1 MKSTLVLAL
10 VCLAALVSGYA
21 VPEKE
26 RKVLA
31 DKEFLS
37 RQKQIL
43 RLFVRIQQPT
53 LYQDLIEISRS
64 YSIEENID
72 KYAFPKEVKKFLFLY
87 KAGFFLPRSDI
98 FVPLER
104 KHSEQ
109 AKLLSELFYD
119 AKDYDTFFKTAVWA
133 RNHLNGGVFLYSF
146 TRSLQARED
155 TKFFYIP
162 PYYEIYPFLFVDE
175 HVIQNLSDIFV
186 PLERKHSEQAKLL
199 SELFYDAKDYDTF
212 FKTAVWARNHLNGGV
227 FLYSFTRSLQARED
241 TKFFYIPP
249 YYEIYPFLF
258 VDEHV
263 IQNLYEARLTSVES
277 GETKP
282 IVLKSNYTG
291 YWDSERTPENILAY
305 FTEDVGLNA
314 FNSEWNRLYP
324 SWFNTTEYNVNI
336 DRRGELFLYYQK
348 QLLARYFLE
357 RLSNNLGDIPSFE
370 EEYETG
376 YFPRLRFN
384 NGQSVTGRQQYSKFY
399 DTEAISVQDVKET
412 ASRLRQAIESGYIFN
427 EQGEKISLF
436 ETEGRNLLGELINFY
451 GNSPNKHYYGSYFN
465 EALYVTGHVA
475 DPQNQYGLAPSAL
488 LNYETALRDPL
499 YYSLVQRMF
508 DSVVYK
514 YLAFPG
520 IKVQGVEVDPL
531 ITYFDD
537 FEINLDNVVSVN
549 DPKDGEH
556 VDFRVKQGRLNHKPF
571 NYKVSV
577 ESDKEIDVLVKVFM
591 SPKYDS
597 YGREFDL
604 DTKIFY
610 TVELDRFP
618 TKVNVGTTVIER
630 NSRDSSVA
638 VPDAPSFRYILNHVD
653 AALEDKEEY
662 FIDKFARYHG
672 FPQRL
677 LIPKGRKHGFP
688 VEFVVVV
695 LPYNQADKDDVWKY
709 NLGSVTLLGT
719 PANTKY
725 PDSRPIDF
733 PLDRPYRSVYD
744 AFTPNTF
751 VKTFARYHGFPQRL
765 LIPKGRK
772 HGFPVEFVVVVLP
785 YNQADK
791 DDVWKYNLGSVTL
804 LGTPANT
811 KYPDSRP
818 IDFPLDRPYRSVYD
832 AFTPNTFVKT
842 VSIFHKNLDEINSVQ
857 A

>member
-1 MKSTLVLAL
+1 MFNFT
-10 VCLAALVSGYA
+10 
-21 VPEKE
+21 
-26 RKVLA
+26 A

-43 RLFVRIQQPT
+43 KLFVRIQQPT
-53 LYQDLIEISRS
+53 LYQDLIEISKS

-72 KYAFPKEVKKFLFLY
+72 KYAFPKEVKKFLYLY

-98 FVPLER
+98 FVPLE
-104 KHSEQ
+104 KEHSKQ

-175 HVIQNLSDIFV
+175 HVIQNV
-186 PLERKHSEQAKLL
+186 
-199 SELFYDAKDYDTF
+199 
-212 FKTAVWARNHLNGGV
+212 
-227 FLYSFTRSLQARED
+227 
-241 TKFFYIPP
+241 
-249 YYEIYPFLF
+249 
-258 VDEHV
+258 
-263 IQNLYEARLTSVES
+263 YEARLTSVES
-277 GETKP
+277 GESKP

-291 YWDSERTPENILAY
+291 YWDSERNPENILAY

-336 DRRGELFLYYQK
+336 DRRGELFIYYQK

-370 EEYETG
+370 EEYEIG

-436 ETEGRNLLGELINFY
+436 ETDGRNMLGELINFY
-451 GNSPNKHYYGSYFN
+451 GNSPNKHYYGSYFT

-475 DPQNQYGLAPSAL
+475 DPQQQYGLAPSAL
-488 LNYETALRDPL
+488 LNYETALRDTSVL
-499 YYSLVQRMF
+499 QSGEEVIRECGLQVRGQAAQVHLR
-508 DSVVYK
+508 DSK
-514 YLAFPG
+514 T
-520 IKVQGVEVDPL
+520 D
-531 ITYFDD
+531 
-537 FEINLDNVVSVN
+537 
-549 DPKDGEH
+549 EH

-571 NYKVSV
+571 DYKVSV
-577 ESDKEIDVLVKVFM
+577 ESDKETDVLIKVFI

-604 DTKIFY
+604 DTKMFY
-610 TVELDRFP
+610 AVEIDRFP
-618 TKVNVGTTVIER
+618 ANVNVGTTVIER
-630 NSRDSSVA
+630 NSLNSSVA
-638 VPDAPSFRYILNHVD
+638 VPDAPSFRYILNKVD
-653 AALEDKEEY
+653 AAIENKEDY

-677 LIPKGRKHGFP
+677 LIPKGRKDGFP
-688 VEFVVVV
+688 VEFAVVV
-695 LPYNQADKDDVWKY
+695 LPFDQADKDDLWKY
-709 NLGSVTLLGT
+709 DMGSVTLLGP
-719 PANTKY
+719 PANFKY

-733 PLDRPYRSVYD
+733 PLDRPYRSAYD
-744 AFTPNTF
+744 
-751 VKTFARYHGFPQRL
+751 V
-765 LIPKGRK
+765 
-772 HGFPVEFVVVVLP
+772 
-785 YNQADK
+785 
-791 DDVWKYNLGSVTL
+791 
-804 LGTPANT
+804 
-811 KYPDSRP
+811 
-818 IDFPLDRPYRSVYD
+818 
-832 AFTPNTFVKT
+832 FTPNTFVKT
-842 VSIFHKNLDEINSVQ
+842 VSIFHKNLEEINTV
-857 A
+857 

>member
-1 MKSTLVLAL
+1 MVLGSLSQQTVLPVRGKLGFVSRPDAAERTYFTYQAVLKMKLTLVLAL

-53 LYQDLIEISRS
+53 LYQDLIEISKS

-72 KYAFPKEVKKFLFLY
+72 KYASTQCSASQGKTHSHRSKAPRGSEYLCRFYSLRFPKEVKKFVFLY
-87 KAGFFLPRSDI
+87 KNGFFLPRSDI
-98 FVPLER
+98 FVPLE
-104 KHSEQ
+104 KEHSEQ

-155 TKFFYIP
+155 TRFFYIP

-175 HVIQNLSDIFV
+175 HVIQNV
-186 PLERKHSEQAKLL
+186 
-199 SELFYDAKDYDTF
+199 
-212 FKTAVWARNHLNGGV
+212 
-227 FLYSFTRSLQARED
+227 
-241 TKFFYIPP
+241 
-249 YYEIYPFLF
+249 
-258 VDEHV
+258 
-263 IQNLYEARLTSVES
+263 YEARLTSVES
-277 GETKP
+277 GESKP

-291 YWDSERTPENILAY
+291 YWDSERNPEAILAY

-336 DRRGELFLYYQK
+336 DRRGELFLHYQK

-370 EEYETG
+370 EEYEIG

-384 NGQSVTGRQQYSKFY
+384 NGQSVTGRQQYSTFY
-399 DTEAISVQDVKET
+399 DTEAISVQDFKET
-412 ASRLRQAIESGYIFN
+412 VSRLRQAVESGYIFN

-436 ETEGRNLLGELINFY
+436 ETDGRNMLGELINFY

-475 DPQNQYGLAPSAL
+475 DPQQQYGLAPSAL

-499 YYSLVQRMF
+499 YYSLVKKLF
-508 DSVVYK
+508 ESVVYK
-514 YLAFPG
+514 YVAKQPKYTYETLAFPG

-577 ESDKEIDVLVKVFM
+577 ESDKETDVMIKVFIT
-591 SPKYDS
+591 PKYDS

-610 TVELDRFP
+610 SVELDRFP
-618 TKVNVGTTVIER
+618 AKVNVGTTVIER

-638 VPDAPSFRYILNHVD
+638 VPDAPSFRYILKHVD

-695 LPYNQADKDDVWKY
+695 LPFDQADKDDLWKY
-709 NLGSVTLLGT
+709 NLGSVTLLGA
-719 PANTKY
+719 PANNQV
-725 PDSRPIDF
+725 SRLSSHKL
-733 PLDRPYRSVYD
+733 PLGP
-744 AFTPNTF
+744 PL
-751 VKTFARYHGFPQRL
+751 PQRVRCVHPQHL
-765 LIPKGRK
+765 RQDRV
-772 HGFPVEFVVVVLP
+772 HLP
-785 YNQADK
+785 QESRRDQHRPG
-791 DDVWKYNLGSVTL
+791 LGCLTIV
-804 LGTPANT
+804 
-811 KYPDSRP
+811 P
-818 IDFPLDRPYRSVYD
+818 I
-832 AFTPNTFVKT
+832 K
-842 VSIFHKNLDEINSVQ
+842 
-857 A
+857 

>member
-53 LYQDLIEISRS
+53 LYQDLIEISKS

-72 KYAFPKEVKKFLFLY
+72 KYAFPKEVKKFVFLY

-98 FVPLER
+98 FVPLE
-104 KHSEQ
+104 KEHSEQ

-175 HVIQNLSDIFV
+175 HVIQNV
-186 PLERKHSEQAKLL
+186 
-199 SELFYDAKDYDTF
+199 
-212 FKTAVWARNHLNGGV
+212 
-227 FLYSFTRSLQARED
+227 
-241 TKFFYIPP
+241 
-249 YYEIYPFLF
+249 
-258 VDEHV
+258 
-263 IQNLYEARLTSVES
+263 YEARLTSVES
-277 GETKP
+277 GESKP

-291 YWDSERTPENILAY
+291 YWDSERNPENILAY

-336 DRRGELFLYYQK
+336 DRRGELFIYYQK

-370 EEYETG
+370 EEYEIG

-436 ETEGRNLLGELINFY
+436 ETDGRNMLGELINFY
-451 GNSPNKHYYGSYFN
+451 GNSPNKHYYGSYFT

-475 DPQNQYGLAPSAL
+475 DPQQQYGLAPSAL

-499 YYSLVQRMF
+499 YYSMVKRLF
-508 DSVVYK
+508 ESVVFK
-514 YLAFPG
+514 YVAKQPKYTYETSVTYLHLVSQLAFPG

-577 ESDKEIDVLVKVFM
+577 ESDKETDVMIKVFIT
-591 SPKYDS
+591 PKYDS

-610 TVELDRFP
+610 SVELDRFP
-618 TKVNVGTTVIER
+618 AKVNVGTTVIER

-638 VPDAPSFRYILNHVD
+638 VPDAPSFRYILKHVD

-695 LPYNQADKDDVWKY
+695 LPFDQADKDDLWKY

-725 PDSRPIDF
+725 PDSRPI
-733 PLDRPYRSVYD
+733 
-744 AFTPNTF
+744 N
-751 VKTFARYHGFPQRL
+751 
-765 LIPKGRK
+765 
-772 HGFPVEFVVVVLP
+772 
-785 YNQADK
+785 
-791 DDVWKYNLGSVTL
+791 
-804 LGTPANT
+804 
-811 KYPDSRP
+811 
-818 IDFPLDRPYRSVYD
+818 FPLDRPYRSVYD

-842 VSIFHKNLDEINSVQ
+842 VSIFHKNLEEINTVQ